1 MKDTVRR
8 VAEVVAYV
16 GAAGLVYQ
24 WFNKFLRDFGGSAA
38 GRDIA
43 AGRVSPWTSDD
54 RPGAGASSTNEQR
67 D

>member
-8 VAEVVAYV
+8 VAEVAAYV
-16 GAAGLVYQ
+16 GAAGLIYQ

-38 GRDIA
+38 ARDIA
-43 AGRVSPWTSDD
+43 TGRVSPWTFDD
-54 RPGAGASSTNEQR
+54 RPRVGASSTNEQP